1 MPKILHKK
9 GHIGYYID
17 VNSHI
22 QCMKD
27 LYQHITEDTITVV
40 VRIYDFGF
48 IHILPDNRMIVHTDG
63 YSNPY
68 VGYFITN
75 NPKKLVHTED
85 FTRMHDIEIIDT
97 DNMQGCDYRKKNNY
111 SLLYDDL

>member
-1 MPKILHKK
+1 
-9 GHIGYYID
+9 
-17 VNSHI
+17 
-22 QCMKD
+22 MKD